1 MNRAELTAVA
11 LEAREALRT
20 MQEKKAEVPVG
31 SVVISGMLADQLA
44 RELGRGAEPGAVV
57 VRDPPGI
64 VGAEVVVRVIAG
76 DPGEAE
82 DALVRAADAVGTPVV
97 FVQLWPQENWR
108 APFVLSPF
116 VIECRAGEG
125 FPVADI
131 ATMIARSVAS
141 PEALAGRVPLLERPA
156 ESSAF
161 ATALARTALLGLMGA
176 RKKAPARPLITLAQL
191 RMLSSLRASRGIE
204 REVGASSRCRRRGDP
219 RRELRPARGCSRG
232 RAGAAG
238 AVGQRGGR
246 GRRDLG
252 ARGASSADPGSR
264 PKHLLTPLFGSVRSG
279 T

>member
-1 MNRAELTAVA
+1 MNRAGLTALA

-20 MQEKKAEVPVG
+20 VQEKKAEVPVG
-31 SVVISGMLADQLA
+31 SVVVSGMLADQLA
-44 RELGRGAEPGAVV
+44 RELGSGAEPGAVV
-57 VRDPPGI
+57 VRDAPSV

-108 APFVLSPF
+108 APYVLSPF
-116 VIECRAGEG
+116 VVECRTGEG

-161 ATALARTALLGLMGA
+161 ATAVARTALLGLMGT
-176 RKKAPARPLITLAQL
+176 RKTAPARPLITLAQL
-191 RMLSSLRASRGIE
+191 RMLSSLRAAEGSEGRSE
-204 REVGASSRCRRRGDP
+204 LPPAAVAGATLAASFALRAAARTAGRVLPMPLANAAVAAGGTWALAELLRRIQ
-219 RRELRPARGCSRG
+219 ARG
-232 RAGAAG
+232 
-238 AVGQRGGR
+238 
-246 GRRDLG
+246 
-252 ARGASSADPGSR
+252 
-264 PKHLLTPLFGSVRSG
+264 RS
-279 T
+279 TS